1 MCGKESD
8 STACPQCGSFEDA
21 QHVWVCMAASVCTIW
36 EGGIGNLTR
45 WLQSVDTDPDIVEA
59 IVIGLCH
66 WYFHDSNVTAIP
78 SRIENL
84 FRLQEEI
91 G

>member
-1 MCGKESD
+1 M
-8 STACPQCGSFEDA
+8 
-21 QHVWVCMAASVCTIW
+21 VASVCTIW
-36 EGGIGNLTR
+36 EGSIGNLTR

-59 IVIGLCH
+59 IVIDLRH

-84 FRLQEEI
+84 FHLQEEI